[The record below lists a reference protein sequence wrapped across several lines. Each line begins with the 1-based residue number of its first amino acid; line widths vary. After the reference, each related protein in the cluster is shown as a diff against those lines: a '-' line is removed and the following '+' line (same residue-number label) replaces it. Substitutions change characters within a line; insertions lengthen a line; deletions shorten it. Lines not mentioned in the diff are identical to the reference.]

1 MAIST
6 FPLNGIEYSAAD
18 FSSFFCTRTSGV
30 YAEDNFDI
38 TVTGSDMQAT
48 IGSGMAWMKLSPT
61 SGIAVKN
68 DSDTVLTFDTPD
80 TTFPR
85 YDVVALQFSSANLGT
100 VLKIIKG
107 QASSTPL
114 MPTPSR
120 TKTLYEL
127 YLYAVYR
134 KPGAS
139 VIALSNVN
147 DLRYDETYCGL
158 MSDGVKSIPTQVLY
172 DQYYAMLEELQE
184 AGGGSGGEPPSASSI
199 PLSGYVNY
207 INAPSTDIVETD
219 SVLEGIKKL
228 RAYCRA
234 SIGKVEGFNANIGL
248 SRELSATDTI
258 ADAISKLYAYT
269 KGRGYGVCS
278 TPASSSTKTVAMP
291 NFVLQPGAMV
301 AVLFRVGNLV
311 SEPTLNVNA
320 TGAKPIY
327 NCYTNTIIAAT
338 DIGMGMTAQLV
349 YNGEQWVLLNPMPAQ

>member
-80 TTFPR
+80 PTYPR
-85 YDVVALQFSSANLGT
+85 YDIVALQFSSANLGT

-127 YLYAVYR
+127 YLYAIYR

-139 VIALSNVN
+139 VIAMSNVN

-184 AGGGSGGEPPSASSI
+184 AGGGSGGVSPSASSI

-207 INAPSTDIVETD
+207 IQAPSTDIVETD
-219 SVLEGIKKL
+219 SVLEGIEKL

-234 SIGKVEGFNANIGL
+234 SIGKVEGFNAAIPL
-248 SRELSATDTI
+248 SKELSATDTI

-269 KGRGYGVCS
+269 KGRGYGVCNS
-278 TPASSSTKTVAMP
+278 AARVRTKEVAIP
-291 NFVLQPGAMV
+291 NFVLQPGAMI
-301 AVLFRVGNLV
+301 AVLFKYGNSA

-327 NCYTNTIIAAT
+327 NCYQNAIIAAT
-338 DIGMGMTAQLV
+338 DIGTGMTAQLV

>member
-1 MAIST
+1 
-6 FPLNGIEYSAAD
+6 
-18 FSSFFCTRTSGV
+18 
-30 YAEDNFDI
+30 
-38 TVTGSDMQAT
+38 MQAT

-80 TTFPR
+80 LTYPR
-85 YDVVALQFSSANLGT
+85 YDVVALQFSSAELGT

-127 YLYAVYR
+127 YLYAIYR

-139 VIALSNVN
+139 VIARSNVN

-184 AGGGSGGEPPSASSI
+184 AGGGSGGVSPSASSI

-207 INAPSTDIVETD
+207 IHAPGTDIVATD

-234 SIGKVEGFNANIGL
+234 SIALVEGFNATIPL
-248 SRELSATDTI
+248 SRELSETDTI
-258 ADAISKLYAYT
+258 AAAISKLYAYT
-269 KGRGYGVCS
+269 KGRGYGVCN
-278 TPASSSTKTVAMP
+278 TAAGVLAKEAEIP
-291 NFVLQPGAMV
+291 NFVLQPGAMI
-301 AVLFRVGNLV
+301 AVIFKFGNSA

-327 NCYTNTIIAAT
+327 NCYKNAIIAST
-338 DIGMGMTAQLV
+338 DIATEMTAQLV
-349 YNGEQWVLLNPMPAQ
+349 YNGEQWVLLNPMPA

>member
-30 YAEDNFDI
+30 YAADNFDI

-80 TTFPR
+80 PTYPR
-85 YDVVALQFSSANLGT
+85 YDVVALQFSAQQLGT

-120 TKTLYEL
+120 TKKLYEL
-127 YLYAVYR
+127 YLYAIYR

-139 VIALSNVN
+139 VIARSNVN

-158 MSDGVKSIPTQVLY
+158 MSDGVKSIPTQVLHN
-172 DQYYAMLEELQE
+172 QYYAMLEELQE
-184 AGGGSGGEPPSASSI
+184 AGGVSPSASSI

-207 INAPSTDIVETD
+207 IHAPDTDIVETD

-234 SIGKVEGFNANIGL
+234 NIGKVEGFNAAIPL
-248 SRELSATDTI
+248 SKELSAEDTI
-258 ADAISKLYAYT
+258 AAAISKLFAYT
-269 KGRGYGVCS
+269 KGRGYGVCNAAARV
-278 TPASSSTKTVAMP
+278 TTKEVAISK
-291 NFVLQPGAMV
+291 FVLQPGAMI
-301 AVLFRVGNLV
+301 AVLFKYGNSA

-327 NCYTNTIIAAT
+327 NCYQNAIIAAT
-338 DIGMGMTAQLV
+338 DIGAGMTAQLV
-349 YNGEQWVLLNPMPAQ
+349 YNGEQWVLLNPMPA

>member
-30 YAEDNFDI
+30 YAADNFGI

-68 DSDTVLTFDTPD
+68 DSNTVLTFDTPD
-80 TTFPR
+80 PTYPR
-85 YDVVALQFSSANLGT
+85 YDVVALQFSAQQLGT

-120 TKTLYEL
+120 TQNLYEL
-127 YLYAVYR
+127 YLYAIYR

-139 VIALSNVN
+139 VIARSNVN
-147 DLRYDETYCGL
+147 DLRYNETYCGL
-158 MSDGVKSIPTQVLY
+158 MSDGVKSIPTQVLH
-172 DQYYAMLEELQE
+172 DQYYAMLKELQE
-184 AGGGSGGEPPSASSI
+184 AGGG
-199 PLSGYVNY
+199 
-207 INAPSTDIVETD
+207 
-219 SVLEGIKKL
+219 
-228 RAYCRA
+228 
-234 SIGKVEGFNANIGL
+234 
-248 SRELSATDTI
+248 
-258 ADAISKLYAYT
+258 
-269 KGRGYGVCS
+269 YGVCN
-278 TPASSSTKTVAMP
+278 TAAKVKAKEVAIP
-291 NFVLQPGAMV
+291 NFALQPGAMI
-301 AVLFRVGNLV
+301 AVLFKAGNSA

-327 NCYTNTIIAAT
+327 NCYRNAFIAAT
-338 DIGMGMTAQLV
+338 DIGTKMTAQLV
-349 YNGEQWVLLNPMPAQ
+349 YNGERWVLLNPMPA

>member
-30 YAEDNFDI
+30 YAADNFNI
-38 TVTGSDMQAT
+38 SVTGSDMQAT
-48 IGSGMAWMKLSPT
+48 IGSGMAWMKLSLT

-80 TTFPR
+80 TTYPR
-85 YDVVALQFSSANLGT
+85 YDVVALQFSAQNLGT
-100 VLKIIKG
+100 ALKVIKG

-120 TKTLYEL
+120 TKKLYEL
-127 YLYAVYR
+127 YLYAIYR

-139 VIALSNVN
+139 VIARSNVN

-184 AGGGSGGEPPSASSI
+184 AGGVSPSASSI

-207 INAPSTDIVETD
+207 IHAPDTDIVETD

-234 SIGKVEGFNANIGL
+234 SIALVEGFNANIPL
-248 SRELSATDTI
+248 SKELSASDTI
-258 ADAISKLYAYT
+258 AAAISKLYAYT
-269 KGRGYGVCS
+269 KGRGYGVCNAAARV
-278 TPASSSTKTVAMP
+278 TTKEVAIS
-291 NFVLQPGAMV
+291 NFVLQPGAMI
-301 AVLFRVGNLV
+301 AVLFKFGNSA

-327 NCYTNTIIAAT
+327 NCYQNAIIAAT

-349 YNGEQWVLLNPMPAQ
+349 YNGEQWVLLNPMPA

>member
-6 FPLNGIEYSAAD
+6 FPLNGVEYNAAD

-30 YAEDNFDI
+30 YAADNFDI

-61 SGIAVKN
+61 SGISVKS
-68 DSDTVLTFDTPD
+68 DSDTVLAFDTPD
-80 TTFPR
+80 PTYPR
-85 YDVVALQFSSANLGT
+85 YDVMALQFSSAELGT

-127 YLYAVYR
+127 YLYAIYR

-139 VIALSNVN
+139 VIARSNVN

-184 AGGGSGGEPPSASSI
+184 AGGGSGGVSPSASSI

-207 INAPSTDIVETD
+207 IHAPGTDIVATD

-234 SIGKVEGFNANIGL
+234 SIGTVEGFNANIGL

-269 KGRGYGVCS
+269 KGRGYGSCATAAGVIAKE
-278 TPASSSTKTVAMP
+278 ASIA

-301 AVLFRVGNLV
+301 AVLFEHGN
-311 SEPTLNVNA
+311 SATDPTLNVNA

-327 NCYTNTIIAAT
+327 NCHNNASIASTDIAAK
-338 DIGMGMTAQLV
+338 MTAQLV
-349 YNGEQWVLLNPMPAQ
+349 YNGEQWVLLNPMPA

>member
-30 YAEDNFDI
+30 YAADNFNI

-80 TTFPR
+80 ATYPR
-85 YDVVALQFSSANLGT
+85 YDVIALQFSLAGLGT

-114 MPTPSR
+114 MPTPLR
-120 TKTLYEL
+120 TQTRYEL
-127 YLYAVYR
+127 YLYAIYR
-134 KPGAS
+134 KPGAT
-139 VIALSNVN
+139 VISRSNVK
-147 DLRYDETYCGL
+147 DLRYNETYCGL
-158 MSDGVKSIPTQVLY
+158 MSDGVKSIPTQVLH

-184 AGGGSGGEPPSASSI
+184 AS
-199 PLSGYVNY
+199 
-207 INAPSTDIVETD
+207 
-219 SVLEGIKKL
+219 
-228 RAYCRA
+228 
-234 SIGKVEGFNANIGL
+234 
-248 SRELSATDTI
+248 
-258 ADAISKLYAYT
+258 
-269 KGRGYGVCS
+269 RGYGVCG
-278 TPASSSTKTVAMP
+278 TIAGASTKVVAMP
-291 NFVLQPGAMV
+291 NFVLQPGAMI
-301 AVLFRVGNLV
+301 AVLFQFGNSA

-327 NCYTNTIIAAT
+327 NCYQNAVIATT
-338 DIGMGMTAQLV
+338 DIRPGMTAQLV
-349 YNGEQWVLLNPMPAQ
+349 YNGEQWVLLNPKPAQ

>member
-30 YAEDNFDI
+30 YAADNFDI
-38 TVTGSDMQAT
+38 SVTGSDMQAT
-48 IGSGMAWMKLSPT
+48 IGSGIAWMKLSPT
-61 SGIAVKN
+61 SGISVKN
-68 DSDTVLTFDTPD
+68 DSDTVLAFDTPD
-80 TTFPR
+80 PTYPR
-85 YDVVALQFSSANLGT
+85 YDVIALQFSSANLGT

-120 TKTLYEL
+120 TKALYEL

-139 VIALSNVN
+139 VISRSNVN

-184 AGGGSGGEPPSASSI
+184 AGGVSPSASSI

-207 INAPSTDIVETD
+207 IHAPDTDIVETD

-234 SIGKVEGFNANIGL
+234 SIGKVEGFNATIPL
-248 SRELSATDTI
+248 SRDLSASDTI

-269 KGRGYGVCS
+269 KGRGYGVCN
-278 TPASSSTKTVAMP
+278 TAAGVLTKEAEIP

-301 AVLFRVGNLV
+301 AVLFEHGN
-311 SEPTLNVNA
+311 SATDPTLNVNA

-327 NCYTNTIIAAT
+327 NCYTNVSIASTDIAAK
-338 DIGMGMTAQLV
+338 MTAQLV
-349 YNGEQWVLLNPMPAQ
+349 YNGEQWVLLNPMPA

>member
-6 FPLNGIEYSAAD
+6 FPLNGVEYNAAD

-30 YAEDNFDI
+30 YAADNFEI

-68 DSDTVLTFDTPD
+68 DSDTVLTFDIPD
-80 TTFPR
+80 TTYPR
-85 YDVVALQFSSANLGT
+85 YDVVALQFSSAELGT

-120 TKTLYEL
+120 TQTLYEL
-127 YLYAVYR
+127 YLYAIYR

-139 VIALSNVN
+139 VIARSNVN
-147 DLRYDETYCGL
+147 DLRYDETYCGI
-158 MSDGVKSIPTQVLY
+158 MSDGVKSIPTQVLH
-172 DQYYAMLEELQE
+172 DQYYAMLKELQE

-207 INAPSTDIVETD
+207 IHAPSTDIDETD

-234 SIGKVEGFNANIGL
+234 KIAKVEGFDATIPL
-248 SRELSATDTI
+248 SKELSAEDTI
-258 ADAISKLYAYT
+258 AAAISKLYAYT
-269 KGRGYGVCS
+269 KGRGYGVCNAAARV
-278 TPASSSTKTVAMP
+278 TTKEVAIP
-291 NFVLQPGAMV
+291 NFVLQPGAMI
-301 AVLFRVGNLV
+301 AVLFKYGNSA

-327 NCYTNTIIAAT
+327 NCYQNAIIAAT
-338 DIGMGMTAQLV
+338 DIGTRMTAQLV
-349 YNGEQWVLLNPMPAQ
+349 YNGEQWVLLNPMPA